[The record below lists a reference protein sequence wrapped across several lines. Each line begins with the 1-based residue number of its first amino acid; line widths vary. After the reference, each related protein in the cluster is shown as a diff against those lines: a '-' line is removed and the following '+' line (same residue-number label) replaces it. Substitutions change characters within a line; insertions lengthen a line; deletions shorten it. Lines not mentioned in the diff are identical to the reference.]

1 MAQPPESTPEVQN
14 TIPEKLEK
22 VGGYRWLICAML
34 FFATTINYVDR
45 QVIGI
50 LAPTL
55 GKEIGWSE
63 GQYAD
68 IVICFQVAY
77 AIGMLLAGRIIDA
90 IGTRLGYSLSL
101 LIWSLAAM
109 AHGLARSV
117 FGFGL
122 ARFVLGL
129 GESGNFPAA
138 IKTVAEWFPR
148 RERALATGIFNAGSN
163 VGAIAAPLLV
173 PWLALAYGW
182 QSAFYVTGAIGM
194 IWLLFWHRIYYRPA
208 EHPRLGKGELNWI
221 MQDESES
228 AARVP
233 WLTLLRYPQTW
244 AFILGKF
251 LPDAVWWFYLYW
263 APKFLDKNF
272 GVDLKSVG
280 PPLVTIYLLA
290 DVGSVGGGWLS
301 SFLLRRGYTTNAA
314 RKLAML
320 VCAALVTPVAF
331 AASTQSM
338 WTAVLLI
345 AVAASAH
352 QGWSANVFT
361 LVSDMFP
368 RRAVG
373 SVVGIGG
380 MAGAVGGIILSK
392 TIGVILEKTGS
403 YVPIVRI
410 AAAAYLLALL
420 VIHILVPRMEPA
432 KLPEPEEESE
442 ATENDEA

>member
-1 MAQPPESTPEVQN
+1 MAQTPESESTPEVQN
-14 TIPEKLEK
+14 SIPEKLEK

-55 GKEIGWSE
+55 GKEIGWTE
-63 GQYAD
+63 GQYAN

-101 LIWSLAAM
+101 LVWSLAAV

-208 EHPRLGKGELNWI
+208 EHPRLGRAELSWI
-221 MQDESES
+221 MQDEAES
-228 AARVP
+228 TARVP

-244 AFILGKF
+244 AFIVGKF

-263 APKFLDKNF
+263 APKFLDSTF
-272 GVDLKSVG
+272 GVDLKAVG

-290 DVGSVGGGWLS
+290 DVGSVAGGWLS
-301 SFLLRRGYTTNAA
+301 SFLLRRGHSANVA

-331 AASTQSM
+331 AASTHSM
-338 WTAVLLI
+338 WSAVLLI

-380 MAGAVGGIILSK
+380 MAGAVGGIVLSK
-392 TIGVILEKTGS
+392 TIGIILERTGS

-420 VIHILVPRMEPA
+420 VIHILVPRMQPA
-432 KLPEPEEESE
+432 RLPEEESE
-442 ATENDEA
+442 ATEDDRA